1 MIHAGEK
8 VVWSPVNSSQCMFL
22 CSNSHSPKTYP
33 HNLYLNR
40 NTETQISLALNY
52 KWLLWIVLCTWG
64 SCFTSAMGATTEL
77 IMSDRVCLASSG
89 TIGSRPGLS
98 CRPRMVAGWL
108 LVPLPLKETF
118 CSASLFSVLTAF
130 SPYKKIH
137 VIKDNNQGM
146 SPRYLEMPSRLKYSG
161 LMVSVLVSGLSRLG
175 SSPVRDIVLCSWAR
189 HFILSAYLCPGI

>member
-8 VVWSPVNSSQCMFL
+8 AVWQPLHSL
-22 CSNSHSPKTYP
+22 CSYVTFLILPNMH
-33 HNLYLNR
+33 R
-40 NTETQISLALNY
+40 NTEIFHFLNY
-52 KWLLWIVLCTWG
+52 KRPLWIAVHTWG
-64 SCFTSAMGATTEL
+64 SCFTSAMGATTEF

-108 LVPLPLKETF
+108 PVPLPLKETF

-137 VIKDNNQGM
+137 VIKDIYQVM
-146 SPRYLEMPSRLKYSG
+146 SPRYLEMPC
-161 LMVSVLVSGLSRLG
+161 
-175 SSPVRDIVLCSWAR
+175 SSEKDTWEAQWPR
-189 HFILSAYLCPGI
+189 G